1 MTILPELRDA
11 LVRSRPPVI
20 LPELRDGLA
29 HRRRRARR
37 RPALVGGIA
46 FTGVL
51 ATAGALAATGVLQ
64 IPTGEPVEPHR
75 VERDAGHGVGVP
87 VGATAQLLP
96 LRVADP
102 AGGPP
107 WGLRMV
113 TTSRGLACLQLGRVV
128 GDELGVLG
136 QDGIEKDD
144 GRFHPL
150 PIATAASALT
160 PCQIPDGAGRFFAG
174 VDRLTYASGDTPV
187 RACRGREHAPSH
199 GRAALS
205 GGGRAPRRVR
215 VARARGRAHHLRRR
229 DERGGQPPLGAYLS
243 VRPGKGESGVTAMGG
258 TPVGSDFDM
267 GVARIDYRDGTSCPG
282 KKPRAFCPPKGY
294 VKRTPAKP
302 GAVRARLTVTMGTR
316 KFGKHK
322 RVPEIRVRF
331 RAPAAI
337 TDAQTMYLFEGR
349 VPDSPAK
356 RCHGQIFYTPT
367 NHNIA
372 RGDVVKLFGVIP
384 PDCKGTLRAQV
395 ILADISYHNGK
406 PKPGVVGTIVRRLS
420 P

>member
-11 LVRSRPPVI
+11 LLRSRPPVI

-187 RACRGREHAPSH
+187 RACRGREMLH
-199 GRAALS
+199 RT
-205 GGGRAPRRVR
+205 GGPRCPAVDERRVAYGLLGPEA
-215 VARARGRAHHLRRR
+215 ARITYVDGTSA
-229 DERGGQPPLGAYLS
+229 EVSPPLGAYLS

-367 NHNIA
+367 NHDIA